1 MVLTGTALILGIS
14 GGTGSGKTTI
24 ANAIVDR
31 LPEGAVS
38 LIQHDAY
45 YRDLTELTDEQR
57 EQINFDHPDSLD
69 NDLLVEHLDMLRRGE
84 EIPRP
89 NYDFVTHKR
98 QKKTTAI
105 QPAPVLVLE
114 GILLFTDPRLVE
126 QCDVKLFVDTPADIR
141 ILRRIRRDTEKRGR
155 TFEEVRSQY
164 YETVRPMH
172 LSFVEP
178 TRRLADL
185 IIPEGGNKAVA
196 IDVIIERIRRQLRE
210 VAWPVED

>member
-1 MVLTGTALILGIS
+1 
-14 GGTGSGKTTI
+14 
-24 ANAIVDR
+24 
-31 LPEGAVS
+31 
-38 LIQHDAY
+38 
-45 YRDLTELTDEQR
+45 
-57 EQINFDHPDSLD
+57 
-69 NDLLVEHLDMLRRGE
+69 MLRRGE

>member
-1 MVLTGTALILGIS
+1 M
-14 GGTGSGKTTI
+14 
-24 ANAIVDR
+24 
-31 LPEGAVS
+31 
-38 LIQHDAY
+38 
-45 YRDLTELTDEQR
+45 
-57 EQINFDHPDSLD
+57 
-69 NDLLVEHLDMLRRGE
+69 
-84 EIPRP
+84 
-89 NYDFVTHKR
+89 
-98 QKKTTAI
+98 
-105 QPAPVLVLE
+105 
-114 GILLFTDPRLVE
+114 
-126 QCDVKLFVDTPADIR
+126 KLFVDTPADIR